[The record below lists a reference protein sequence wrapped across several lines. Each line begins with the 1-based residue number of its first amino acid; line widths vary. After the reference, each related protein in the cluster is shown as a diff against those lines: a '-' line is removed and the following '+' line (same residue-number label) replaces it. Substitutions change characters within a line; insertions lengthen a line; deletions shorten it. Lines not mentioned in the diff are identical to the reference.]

1 MAKRVLVYCPV
12 FIPQQSGYTHA
23 FSGLITNL
31 LQAGFWVDVLT
42 PEMLP
47 SGTDE
52 PLQHKQL
59 TISRYNPELKVWAL
73 GLFYRF
79 KKLAQQLVS
88 MHNQKPYDMVFIET
102 GDEPLL
108 LYFLP
113 KSILQKTA
121 VRFHSTSDTEYLNLS
136 NQKKY
141 KLRKWFWKYLSGKR
155 VKHLCA
161 TNAYHL
167 SYAANQVLHNPTI
180 KSQHIIT
187 NTINEL
193 PVVHQSNNGLHFF
206 MLGRMDTE
214 GYKQKGF
221 DTLLNA
227 LPLVAEQM
235 LQSNAKITIVGNGNC
250 FEAFKQQITKYSF
263 INLIPSLTH
272 QQTLSYLQQ
281 TDVVLLPSLY
291 EGVSM
296 FALEALATGNAVVY
310 SQTGGLID
318 MVDGNGYLIEPKN
331 YSQLAKA
338 ILALINEPDLTAL
351 KKQSTQIALKKYHP
365 QIQLAQF
372 IKLMEEVI

>member
-1 MAKRVLVYCPV
+1 
-12 FIPQQSGYTHA
+12 
-23 FSGLITNL
+23 
-31 LQAGFWVDVLT
+31 
-42 PEMLP
+42 
-47 SGTDE
+47 
-52 PLQHKQL
+52 
-59 TISRYNPELKVWAL
+59 
-73 GLFYRF
+73 
-79 KKLAQQLVS
+79 
-88 MHNQKPYDMVFIET
+88 
-102 GDEPLL
+102 
-108 LYFLP
+108 
-113 KSILQKTA
+113 
-121 VRFHSTSDTEYLNLS
+121 
-136 NQKKY
+136 
-141 KLRKWFWKYLSGKR
+141 
-155 VKHLCA
+155 
-161 TNAYHL
+161 
-167 SYAANQVLHNPTI
+167 
-180 KSQHIIT
+180 
-187 NTINEL
+187 
-193 PVVHQSNNGLHFF
+193 
-206 MLGRMDTE
+206 MDTE